1 MKKTILV
8 LAFISFVFVSCKQE
22 TKNDEIKNDYYQI
35 FNSKKLIELKNTI
48 TEPKEKY
55 SFYKH
60 LYLVATLED
69 LKNSENKDLSEL
81 KNYSDKTLIE
91 LSKIIIDEYTSNN
104 KDENMDS
111 IPSYTG
117 LLTRN
122 QIITKLDSVF
132 STKKYNLSEVMHETF
147 VGTLNG
153 GTFPETIK
161 DNIIT
166 LQRSF
171 GTGAS
176 QVYTYVLVENENVT
190 NLGQVYDYL
199 SKSEYDKLENEI
211 KNVAKN
217 YNGMCSRTGTEIIKT
232 EDKYLISFTAYQ
244 NEDAGC
250 CPTLS
255 ISYETKDF
263 KNIIPN
269 TIKTKIEN

>member
-1 MKKTILV
+1 MKNTILA
-8 LAFISFVFVSCKQE
+8 LAFISFVFFSCKQE
-22 TKNDEIKNDYYQI
+22 TKNDETKNDYSQI
-35 FNSKKLIELKNTI
+35 FNSKELIELKNTI
-48 TEPKEKY
+48 IEPKEKY

-60 LYLVATLED
+60 LYLVATFED
-69 LKNSENKDLSEL
+69 LKNSENNDLSEL
-81 KNYSDKTLIE
+81 KKYSDKTLIE

-111 IPSYTG
+111 IPSFTG

-132 STKKYNLSEVMHETF
+132 SAKKYNLSEVMHETF
-147 VGTLNG
+147 VGTLYG

-166 LQRSF
+166 IQRSF

-176 QVYTYVLVENENVT
+176 QVYTYVLVENENVA
-190 NLGQVYDYL
+190 NLGQVFDYL
-199 SKSEYDKLENEI
+199 SKTEYDKLENEI

-217 YNGMCSRTGTEIIKT
+217 YNGMCSRTGTEITKT

>member
-1 MKKTILV
+1 MKKTILI
-8 LAFISFVFVSCKQE
+8 LALVSLTHISCKQE
-22 TKNDEIKNDYYQI
+22 AKNEIKNDYSEIY
-35 FNSKKLIELKNTI
+35 NSKDLLDLNNTI
-48 TEPKEKY
+48 NEPKDKY

-60 LYLVATLED
+60 LYLVTTFED
-69 LKNSENKDLSEL
+69 LKNSDNKDFSEL
-81 KNYSDKTLIE
+81 KKYSDKTIIE
-91 LSKIIIDEYTSNN
+91 LSKIIIDEYTTNG

-111 IPSYTG
+111 IPSFTG

-153 GTFPETIK
+153 GTSIESIKNNIVTI
-161 DNIIT
+161 
-166 LQRSF
+166 LRQF

-176 QVYTYVLVENENVT
+176 HVYTYVLLENDNVT

-199 SKSEYDKLENEI
+199 SKTEYDKLENDI

-217 YNGMCSRTGTEIIKT
+217 YNGMCSRTGTEISKNKDT
-232 EDKYLISFTAYQ
+232 YLISFTAYQ

-263 KNIIPN
+263 KSIITN
-269 TIKTKIEN
+269 TINTKILN

>member
-1 MKKTILV
+1 MKKTILILSFIS
-8 LAFISFVFVSCKQE
+8 LAFISCKQE
-22 TKNDEIKNDYYQI
+22 TKNEIKNDYSQI
-35 FNSKKLIELKNTI
+35 YNSKELLELNNKI
-48 TEPKEKY
+48 KEPKDKY

-60 LYLVATLED
+60 LYLVTTFED
-69 LKNSENKDLSEL
+69 LKNSDYKDLTVL
-81 KNYSDKTLIE
+81 KKYSNKTLIE
-91 LSKIIIDEYTSNN
+91 LSKIIIDEYTTNG

-111 IPSYTG
+111 IPSFTG

-176 QVYTYVLVENENVT
+176 QVYTYVLLENDKVT

-199 SKSEYDKLENEI
+199 SKTEYDNLENEI

-217 YNGMCSRTGTEIIKT
+217 YNGMCSRTGTEITKSV
-232 EDKYLISFTAYQ
+232 DKYLISFSAYQ

-250 CPTLS
+250 CPSLS

-263 KNIIPN
+263 KSVIPN
-269 TIKTKIEN
+269 SIKTKIEK

>member
-8 LAFISFVFVSCKQE
+8 LAFISLAFVSCKQE
-22 TKNDEIKNDYYQI
+22 TKNEIKNDFSQI
-35 FNSKKLIELKNTI
+35 FNSKELLDLNNTI

-60 LYLVATLED
+60 LYLVTTFED
-69 LKNSENKDLSEL
+69 IKNSDNKDLSQL
-81 KNYSDKTLIE
+81 KKYSDKTLIE
-91 LSKIIIDEYTSNN
+91 LSKIINEEYTSNG

-111 IPSYTG
+111 IPSFTG

-122 QIITKLDSVF
+122 QINTKLDSIF
-132 STKKYNLSEVMHETF
+132 ATKKYELPEVMHETF
-147 VGTLNG
+147 VGTLTG
-153 GTFPETIK
+153 GTYLESIK
-161 DNIIT
+161 DNIVTI
-166 LQRSF
+166 LRQF

-190 NLGQVYDYL
+190 NLSQVYNYL
-199 SKSEYDKLENEI
+199 SKTEYEKLESEI

-217 YNGMCSRTGTEIIKT
+217 YNGMCSRTGTEITKSA
-232 EDKYLISFTAYQ
+232 DKYLISFTAYQ

-269 TIKTKIEN
+269 SIKTKIEK

>member
-1 MKKTILV
+1 MKKTILII
-8 LAFISFVFVSCKQE
+8 AFISLVFVSCKQE
-22 TKNDEIKNDYYQI
+22 TKNESKNDYSQI
-35 FNSKKLIELKNTI
+35 FNSKELLDLKNTI
-48 TEPKEKY
+48 KEPKEKY

-60 LYLVATLED
+60 LYLVTTFED
-69 LKNSENKDLSEL
+69 LKNSDNKDLSEL
-81 KNYSDKTLIE
+81 KKYSDKTLIE
-91 LSKIIIDEYTSNN
+91 LSKIINDEYTTNG

-111 IPSYTG
+111 IPSFTG

-122 QIITKLDSVF
+122 QIISKLDSIF

-176 QVYTYVLVENENVT
+176 QVYTYVLFENDKVT

-199 SKSEYDKLENEI
+199 SKTEYNKLENEI

-217 YNGMCSRTGTEIIKT
+217 YNGMCSRTGTEIKKSA
-232 EDKYLISFTAYQ
+232 DKYLISFTAYQ
-244 NEDAGC
+244 IEDAGC

-269 TIKTKIEN
+269 SIKTKIEK